1 MSIHT
6 SLVFIDPGPGQGSK
20 GSSNKLLSVTCA
32 GRGKR
37 PAFHL
42 LLDIWALII
51 WYSGLYPPL
60 TVTDTRSIAIVPVAV
75 LETYTIDQASA
86 PLIIRYLKGSISKGL
101 TIWGDDYDDTPNL
114 IIYLN
119 ITK

>member
-1 MSIHT
+1 MGLRHS
-6 SLVFIDPGPGQGSK
+6 SSGP
-20 GSSNKLLSVTCA
+20 SVTCA
-32 GRGKR
+32 GRGHEADTCMTYR
-37 PAFHL
+37 APGL
-42 LLDIWALII
+42 LF

-60 TVTDTRSIAIVPVAV
+60 TVTDTRSNMAVAIALISPEYPPASV
-75 LETYTIDQASA
+75 LDQVSV

-101 TIWGDDYDDTPNL
+101 TTWGDDYDDTPNL